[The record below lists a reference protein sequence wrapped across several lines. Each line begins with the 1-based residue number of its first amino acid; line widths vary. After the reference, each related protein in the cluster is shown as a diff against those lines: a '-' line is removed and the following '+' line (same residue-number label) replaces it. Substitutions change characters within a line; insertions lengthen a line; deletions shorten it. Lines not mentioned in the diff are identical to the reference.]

1 MILGGLATD
10 FLELTLIDSQTMLRC
25 GKTSSRPKTHQHRQ
39 GLRRLAVPDEP
50 DHLQQRLDLG
60 GHSMVGPGAVVELA
74 NGPLFFALAAVSR
87 PPKPHRP
94 HQEVR
99 ADFSR
104 LDQLDEELAELL
116 LLGLVF
122 VPVILAFVLSGLLQ
136 NGSRTKFKFGGKFGL

>member
-1 MILGGLATD
+1 
-10 FLELTLIDSQTMLRC
+10 MLRC
-25 GKTSSRPKTHQHRQ
+25 GKTSSRPKTHQNRQ

-50 DHLQQRLDLG
+50 DHLEQGLDLR
-60 GHSMVGPGAVVELA
+60 GHSVVGPGAVVELA

-104 LDQLDEELAELL
+104 LDQLDKELAELL
-116 LLGLVF
+116 LFILGV
-122 VPVILAFVLSGLLQ
+122 VPVVLTFVFSGLL
-136 NGSRTKFKFGGKFGL
+136 KFEKA